1 MKSPTRPPHHG
12 MCPSTKEGYRPVL
25 CVRSIWFLLAQVTKL
40 AFRSFFWAAHLR
52 LLSPVIL
59 PQRHGQA
66 NDYHRTPGA
75 ETKARGEDETVSSS
89 GSESSAGS
97 CLRCAFLAE
106 PSASE
111 SGGDLGEQGRCGR
124 VEEYCLGAWA
134 SRLFPPRW
142 IITSGSPER
151 ADKIFTKI
159 HKEIKRRARG
169 AEIHL
174 AGFLVR
180 TSLPSTASQPRVRPP
195 PLLTP
200 PLST

>member
-111 SGGDLGEQGRCGR
+111 SGGDLGGAGALREGGVLPWGLGIPVISATVDYNQR
-124 VEEYCLGAWA
+124 VPGK
-134 SRLFPPRW
+134 SRQNF
-142 IITSGSPER
+142 
-151 ADKIFTKI
+151 
-159 HKEIKRRARG
+159 HKN
-169 AEIHL
+169 
-174 AGFLVR
+174 
-180 TSLPSTASQPRVRPP
+180 T
-195 PLLTP
+195 
-200 PLST
+200 

>member
-12 MCPSTKEGYRPVL
+12 MCPSTKEGYR
-25 CVRSIWFLLAQVTKL
+25 
-40 AFRSFFWAAHLR
+40 SFVFVVFGSYWLR
-52 LLSPVIL
+52 LRNLPFVLSFAKRISDFSPVIL

-66 NDYHRTPGA
+66 NDYHRPPGV

-124 VEEYCLGAWA
+124 VEYCLGAWA
-134 SRLFPPRW
+134 SLLFPPRW